1 MMSFPRDLFVQIHC
15 PGTTPFGA
23 RINNAYATCG
33 TKGTLETVR
42 KLTGLPI
49 NYLITVNFRG
59 FRQLVDAIGGI
70 WMDVDRR
77 YFNDRGGDFGY
88 ATINLFPGYQKL
100 GGYQA
105 LDFVRY
111 RHTDSDLYRVARQQL
126 FVRAFKDQI
135 KANTGAFDLPKVIK
149 TITKNVEVGVG
160 GNSELDGKTVLEYAL
175 FAYSLPPGHFFQ
187 SKIEGLEE
195 TSGFDILAPEANI
208 QKAVQEF
215 SHPDVE
221 SPQKATQVALNEK
234 PKPSA
239 TKAPPPRETTITVLN
254 GNGVTG
260 SAGTA
265 SYLLSQRAYQ
275 MVYPPDGKNANAP
288 NWEYFKTRIHY
299 DKSQAGA
306 VAAAKKVATLFGTDD
321 VVALDAKV
329 GALSNG
335 AMLTVIVGQT
345 FHGTLAE
352 APVDKTPQRQPANVA
367 PGADASVAYLRERA
381 RKVPFKLMVPT
392 VLERSS
398 WIDRERPV
406 RLYRIDPDGK
416 HKTIRL
422 TYKTG
427 RERVLGRADDRL
439 GGSAGALRAQ
449 LRPLDRR
456 PHLRAPLHR
465 PEAAH
470 GGSAPGRCQLLGRE
484 HPARL
489 ALERDHARDRQGS
502 QTALEHQVGR
512 FSRVSRVAV
521 FGAGY
526 VGLVTGACFAE
537 LGHDVV
543 VRDVVAERIERLR
556 AGEVP
561 IFEPGLDELLR
572 RNAERLTY
580 TLDVAEAVADADFLY
595 VAVGTPPTYS
605 GDADLSAV
613 WTVVDE
619 LSGLEGRAVM
629 VMKSTVPVGTG
640 ARVRHRLDERG
651 LEHIGYASNPEFTAE
666 GTAVRDFQQPG
677 PDRGRLVRRRGR

>member
-1 MMSFPRDLFVQIHC
+1 MRTTLKRGIGRGAAVNGNGRPVLPPGALSPITIYRQPEPPPRSGWAALRTVFAWVLVALLVAVGSIAGGAYLWFHESVAAVVASTPDVRVAAERLDVALPGQPATALVVGYDQRAGDGKGVQSRSDTVMLVRADPETKSISMMSFPRDLFVEIHC
-15 PGTTPFGA
+15 PGKPAFGA

-59 FRQLVDAIGGI
+59 FRQLVDAIGGV

-135 KANTGAFDLPKVIK
+135 KASTGLLDLPKVIK
-149 TITKNVEVGVG
+149 TITRNVEVGVG
-160 GNSELDGKTVLEYAL
+160 GNAELDGDTVLEYAL

-239 TKAPPPRETTITVLN
+239 AKAPPPRETTITVLN

-265 SYLLSQRAYQ
+265 SYLLSQRGYQ
-275 MVYPPDGKNANAP
+275 MIYPPDGKNANAP

-299 DKSQAGA
+299 DKAQAGGK
-306 VAAAKKVATLFGTDD
+306 AAAKKVATLVGTED
-321 VVALDAKV
+321 VQPLDVPTA
-329 GALSNG
+329 ALSNG
-335 AMLTVIVGQT
+335 AMLIVIVGQT

-352 APVDKTPQRQPANVA
+352 APVDKTPQKQPANVA
-367 PGADASVAYLRERA
+367 PGADASLAYLRERA
-381 RKVPFKLMVPT
+381 SKVPFKVMVPT
-392 VLERSS
+392 VIERSS
-398 WIDRERPV
+398 SIDRERPV
-406 RLYRIDPDGK
+406 RLYRIDSEGE

-422 TYKTG
+422 TYK
-427 RERVLGRADDRL
+427 L
-439 GGSAGALRAQ
+439 
-449 LRPLDRR
+449 
-456 PHLRAPLHR
+456 
-465 PEAAH
+465 
-470 GGSAPGRCQLLGRE
+470 
-484 HPARL
+484 
-489 ALERDHARDRQGS
+489 
-502 QTALEHQVGR
+502 
-512 FSRVSRVAV
+512 
-521 FGAGY
+521 
-526 VGLVTGACFAE
+526 
-537 LGHDVV
+537 
-543 VRDVVAERIERLR
+543 
-556 AGEVP
+556 
-561 IFEPGLDELLR
+561 
-572 RNAERLTY
+572 
-580 TLDVAEAVADADFLY
+580 
-595 VAVGTPPTYS
+595 
-605 GDADLSAV
+605 
-613 WTVVDE
+613 
-619 LSGLEGRAVM
+619 
-629 VMKSTVPVGTG
+629 GTG
-640 ARVRHRLDERG
+640 ANEYWGVQMTDWEDASVLAERNFIRSIGGRTYELHYTGAKLHMVVLRQGGATYWVVNTLLDSLSNETMLAIAKG
-651 LEHIGYASNPEFTAE
+651 LKPLGSIK
-666 GTAVRDFQQPG
+666 
-677 PDRGRLVRRRGR
+677 

>member
-1 MMSFPRDLFVQIHC
+1 MIGYDKRAGEGKGTQSRSDTIMLVRADPETKSISMMSFPRDLFVEIHC
-15 PGTTPFGA
+15 PGRPVFGA

-42 KLTGLPI
+42 KLTGLPV

-59 FRQLVDAIGGI
+59 FRQLVDAVGGI
-70 WMDVDRR
+70 WIDVDRR
-77 YFNDRGGDFGY
+77 YFNDRGGDFGF

-135 KANTGAFDLPKVIK
+135 KASTGPFDLPKVIK

-195 TSGFDILAPEANI
+195 RSNFDIVAPEANV

-239 TKAPPPRETTITVLN
+239 KKAPAPRETTITVLN

-275 MVYPPDGKNANAP
+275 MIYPPDGKNANAP
-288 NWEYFKTRIHY
+288 NWDYFKTRIHY
-299 DKSQAGA
+299 DKAQAGA
-306 VAAAKKVATLFGTDD
+306 AAAAKKVATLFGTDD
-321 VVALDAKV
+321 VVPLNAKV
-329 GALSNG
+329 GTLANG

-352 APVDKTPQRQPANVA
+352 APVDKTPQRQPANVS
-367 PGADASVAYLRERA
+367 PGADASLAYLRERQS
-381 RKVPFKLMVPT
+381 KVPFKLMVPT
-392 VLERSS
+392 VIEKTS
-398 WIDRERPV
+398 WIDREKPV
-406 RLYRIDPDGK
+406 RMYRIDPDRK
-416 HKTIRL
+416 HKTVRL
-422 TYKTG
+422 TYKLGTG
-427 RERVLGRADDRL
+427 TNEYWGVQMTDWEDAPALSERNFVRSIGGRT
-439 GGSAGALRAQ
+439 
-449 LRPLDRR
+449 
-456 PHLRAPLHR
+456 LRAPLHR

-470 GGSAPGRCQLLGRE
+470 GRAPPGRRQLLGRE
-484 HPARL
+484 HAARL
-489 ALERDHARDRQGS
+489 ALERDHARDREGS
-502 QTALEHQVGR
+502 QAGRQDQVGR
-512 FSRVSRVAV
+512 F
-521 FGAGY
+521 
-526 VGLVTGACFAE
+526 TGREQSGC
-537 LGHDVV
+537 L
-543 VRDVVAERIERLR
+543 RRRLR
-556 AGEVP
+556 RPRHRCV
-561 IFEPGLDELLR
+561 LR
-572 RNAERLTY
+572 RPRARRRHPRRRPR
-580 TLDVAEAVADADFLY
+580 AD
-595 VAVGTPPTYS
+595 
-605 GDADLSAV
+605 
-613 WTVVDE
+613 
-619 LSGLEGRAVM
+619 RA
-629 VMKSTVPVGTG
+629 
-640 ARVRHRLDERG
+640 A
-651 LEHIGYASNPEFTAE
+651 A
-666 GTAVRDFQQPG
+666 
-677 PDRGRLVRRRGR
+677 RRRGADLRARARGAAAQQRRAADVHARRRGGGAGRRLPLRRRRDAADLLG

>member
-1 MMSFPRDLFVQIHC
+1 MRTTLKRGIGRGAAVNGNGRAVLPPGALSPITIYRQPEPPPRSRWAFVRTALAWAGVALLVVIGSAAGGAYLWFHQSVAEVVASTPDVKVAAKRLDVALPGQPATALVIGYDKRAGEGKGVQSRSDTVMLVRADPETKSISMMSFPRDLFVQIHC
-15 PGTTPFGA
+15 PGMTPFGA

-59 FRQLVDAIGGI
+59 FRQLVDATGGI
-70 WMDVDRR
+70 WIDVDRR

-234 PKPSA
+234 PKPSP

-265 SYLLSQRAYQ
+265 SYLLSQRTYQ

-321 VVALDAKV
+321 VLALDAKV
-329 GALSNG
+329 GTLSNG

-427 RERVLGRADDRL
+427 ANEYWGVQMTDWEEAPALSERNFVRSIGGRTYELHYTGPKLHMVVL
-439 GGSAGALRAQ
+439 
-449 LRPLDRR
+449 
-456 PHLRAPLHR
+456 
-465 PEAAH
+465 
-470 GGSAPGRCQLLGRE
+470 
-484 HPARL
+484 
-489 ALERDHARDRQGS
+489 RQG
-502 QTALEHQVGR
+502 
-512 FSRVSRVAV
+512 
-521 FGAGY
+521 GASY
-526 VGLVTGACFAE
+526 WVVNTLLDSLSNETMLAIAKGLK
-537 LGHDVV
+537 
-543 VRDVVAERIERLR
+543 
-556 AGEVP
+556 P
-561 IFEPGLDELLR
+561 
-572 RNAERLTY
+572 
-580 TLDVAEAVADADFLY
+580 
-595 VAVGTPPTYS
+595 
-605 GDADLSAV
+605 LS
-613 WTVVDE
+613 
-619 LSGLEGRAVM
+619 SI
-629 VMKSTVPVGTG
+629 K
-640 ARVRHRLDERG
+640 
-651 LEHIGYASNPEFTAE
+651 
-666 GTAVRDFQQPG
+666 
-677 PDRGRLVRRRGR
+677 

>member
-1 MMSFPRDLFVQIHC
+1 MRTTLKRGIGRGAAVNGNGRAVLPPGALSPITIYRQPEPPPRSRWAFVRTALAWAGVAMLVVIGSAAGGAYLWFHQSVADVVASTPDVKVAAKRLDVALPGQPATALVVGYDKRAGEGKGVQSRSDTVMLVRADPETKSISMMSFPRDLFVQIHC
-15 PGTTPFGA
+15 PGRTPFGA

-59 FRQLVDAIGGI
+59 FRQLVDATGGI
-70 WMDVDRR
+70 WIDVDRR

-135 KANTGAFDLPKVIK
+135 KASTGALDLPKVIK

-381 RKVPFKLMVPT
+381 RKLPFKLMVPT

-406 RLYRIDPDGK
+406 RMYRIDPDGK

-427 RERVLGRADDRL
+427 ANEYWGVQMTDWEEAPALSERNFVRSIGGRTYELHYTGPKLHMVVL
-439 GGSAGALRAQ
+439 
-449 LRPLDRR
+449 
-456 PHLRAPLHR
+456 
-465 PEAAH
+465 
-470 GGSAPGRCQLLGRE
+470 
-484 HPARL
+484 
-489 ALERDHARDRQGS
+489 RQG
-502 QTALEHQVGR
+502 
-512 FSRVSRVAV
+512 
-521 FGAGY
+521 GASY
-526 VGLVTGACFAE
+526 WVVNTLLDSLSNETMLAIAKGLK
-537 LGHDVV
+537 
-543 VRDVVAERIERLR
+543 
-556 AGEVP
+556 P
-561 IFEPGLDELLR
+561 
-572 RNAERLTY
+572 
-580 TLDVAEAVADADFLY
+580 
-595 VAVGTPPTYS
+595 
-605 GDADLSAV
+605 LS
-613 WTVVDE
+613 
-619 LSGLEGRAVM
+619 SI
-629 VMKSTVPVGTG
+629 K
-640 ARVRHRLDERG
+640 
-651 LEHIGYASNPEFTAE
+651 
-666 GTAVRDFQQPG
+666 
-677 PDRGRLVRRRGR
+677 

>member
-1 MMSFPRDLFVQIHC
+1 MRTTLKRGIGRGAAANGNGRAVLPPGSLSPITIYRQPEPPPRSRWAFVRTALAWAGVILLVAIGSAAGGAYLWFHESVADVVASTPDVKVAAKRLDVALPGQPATALVVGYDKRAGEGKDVQSRSDTVMLVRADPETKSISMMSFPRDLFVQIHC
-15 PGTTPFGA
+15 PGRAPFGA

-42 KLTGLPI
+42 KLTGLSV

-59 FRQLVDAIGGI
+59 FRQLVDAVGGV

-126 FVRAFKDQI
+126 FVRAFKDQV
-135 KANTGAFDLPKVIK
+135 KASAGPLDLPKVIK
-149 TITKNVEVGVG
+149 TITSNVEVGVG
-160 GNSELDGKTVLEYAL
+160 GNSELDGRTVLEYAL

-187 SKIEGLEE
+187 SKLEGIEE
-195 TSGFDILAPEANI
+195 TSGFDLLVPEANI
-208 QKAVQEF
+208 KKAVQEF

-239 TKAPPPRETTITVLN
+239 TKAPAPRETTITVLN

-288 NWEYFKTRIHY
+288 NWEYFDTRIHY

-306 VAAAKKVATLFGTDD
+306 AAAAKKVGTLFGTDD
-321 VVALDAKV
+321 VVALNPKI
-329 GALSNG
+329 GALANG

-367 PGADASVAYLRERA
+367 PGAEASLALLRERA
-381 RKVPFKLMVPT
+381 PKVPFKVMVPT
-392 VLERSS
+392 VVERSS

-406 RLYRIDPDGK
+406 RMYRIDPDGD

-422 TYKTG
+422 TYRTG
-427 RERVLGRADDRL
+427 ASEYWGVQMTDWEEAPALSERNFVRSIGGRRYELHYTGPKLHMVVLRQ
-439 GGSAGALRAQ
+439 GGASYWVVNTLLDSLSNETMLAIAKGLK
-449 LRPLDRR
+449 PLDK
-456 PHLRAPLHR
+456 
-465 PEAAH
+465 
-470 GGSAPGRCQLLGRE
+470 
-484 HPARL
+484 
-489 ALERDHARDRQGS
+489 
-502 QTALEHQVGR
+502 V
-512 FSRVSRVAV
+512 
-521 FGAGY
+521 
-526 VGLVTGACFAE
+526 
-537 LGHDVV
+537 
-543 VRDVVAERIERLR
+543 
-556 AGEVP
+556 
-561 IFEPGLDELLR
+561 
-572 RNAERLTY
+572 
-580 TLDVAEAVADADFLY
+580 
-595 VAVGTPPTYS
+595 
-605 GDADLSAV
+605 
-613 WTVVDE
+613 
-619 LSGLEGRAVM
+619 
-629 VMKSTVPVGTG
+629 K
-640 ARVRHRLDERG
+640 
-651 LEHIGYASNPEFTAE
+651 
-666 GTAVRDFQQPG
+666 
-677 PDRGRLVRRRGR
+677 

>member
-1 MMSFPRDLFVQIHC
+1 MRTTLKRGIGRGATVEANGRPVLPPGALSPITMYRQPEPPKRSGWATFRTVLGWAFVALLVVVGSAAGGAYLWFHQSVADVVASTPDVKVAAKRLDVALPGQPATALVIGYDKRAGEGKGVQSRSDTVMLVRADPETKSISMMSFPRDLFVQIHC
-15 PGTTPFGA
+15 PGTSPFGA

-406 RLYRIDPDGK
+406 RLYRIDTDGK

-427 RERVLGRADDRL
+427 ANEYWGVQMTDWEEAPALSERNFVRSIGGRTYELHYTGPKLHMVVL
-439 GGSAGALRAQ
+439 
-449 LRPLDRR
+449 
-456 PHLRAPLHR
+456 
-465 PEAAH
+465 
-470 GGSAPGRCQLLGRE
+470 
-484 HPARL
+484 
-489 ALERDHARDRQGS
+489 RQG
-502 QTALEHQVGR
+502 
-512 FSRVSRVAV
+512 
-521 FGAGY
+521 GASY
-526 VGLVTGACFAE
+526 WVVNTLLDSLSNETMLAIAKGLK
-537 LGHDVV
+537 
-543 VRDVVAERIERLR
+543 
-556 AGEVP
+556 P
-561 IFEPGLDELLR
+561 
-572 RNAERLTY
+572 
-580 TLDVAEAVADADFLY
+580 
-595 VAVGTPPTYS
+595 
-605 GDADLSAV
+605 LS
-613 WTVVDE
+613 
-619 LSGLEGRAVM
+619 SI
-629 VMKSTVPVGTG
+629 K
-640 ARVRHRLDERG
+640 
-651 LEHIGYASNPEFTAE
+651 
-666 GTAVRDFQQPG
+666 
-677 PDRGRLVRRRGR
+677 